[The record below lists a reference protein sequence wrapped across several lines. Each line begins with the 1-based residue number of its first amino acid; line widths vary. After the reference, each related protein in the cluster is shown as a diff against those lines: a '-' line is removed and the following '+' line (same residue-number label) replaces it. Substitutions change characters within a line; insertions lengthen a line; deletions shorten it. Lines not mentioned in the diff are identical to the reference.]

1 MLTRLEIDGFKT
13 FEQLDISFSPFTVVL
28 GSNAAGKSNLFD
40 AIGLLSNLAT
50 RDVVEALKD
59 MRGEP
64 LELFRQTPKGGRVKQ
79 IVLAAEVL
87 VDPMVRDPWGSEVKL
102 THTRMRYEVTLER
115 REIKSGL
122 ERIQVARESVYP
134 IMRKDDWWAD
144 AQVPAKPAQ
153 AATRAFRDAYLRYSR
168 QKPWLTTERLDGGLS
183 FSIHQD
189 GKQGR
194 NRPASAAEATVL
206 YSITNA
212 EFPHLFALR
221 EEMRNWRMLQ
231 LDPALLRKPVP
242 VTASDVL
249 DVDGANLAAV
259 LARLKVETATPER
272 PGGVLSDIA
281 AELNSLI
288 PGVIRLDAGLHD
300 ASREYRIE
308 LTMRDGL
315 PYTSRVISDGTLR
328 VLALLTLLNDPQHR
342 GLICFEEPENGVHP
356 GRVRQLVRR
365 LHDMVS
371 APSAF
376 QGEGMVPPLSQ
387 LLLNSHS
394 PVVLSALL
402 ADGDDQRPLDVEI
415 LFADTAT
422 ISDPQRQ
429 ETRRKTRLRPVVR
442 PNSKVQAD
450 LFDEAHVPQGRVSML
465 EVDNV
470 LGTVSAEG

>member
-13 FEQLDISFSPFTVVL
+13 FENLDISFSPFTVVL

-40 AIGLLSNLAT
+40 AIKLLSNLAT
-50 RDVVEALKD
+50 RDVNEALKD

-64 LELFRQTPKGGRVKQ
+64 LELFRQTPSQGRVKQ
-79 IVLAAEVL
+79 ISLAVEVL
-87 VDPMVRDPWGSEVKL
+87 VDPLVRDPWGSEFRL

-115 REIKSGL
+115 RELKNGL
-122 ERIQVARESVYP
+122 ERVQVAKEAAYP
-134 IMRKDDWWAD
+134 IKSKEDRWVK
-144 AQVPAKPAQ
+144 AQQPSS
-153 AATRAFRDAYLRYSR
+153 AFKDAYLKYARPR
-168 QKPWLTTERLDGGLS
+168 GPWLETEELPEGLS
-183 FSIHQD
+183 FSIHHD
-189 GKQGR
+189 GKAGR

-221 EEMRNWRMLQ
+221 EEMRNWRLLQ

-242 VTASDVL
+242 VTASDML

-259 LARLKVETATPER
+259 LARLKVETTTVER
-272 PGGVLSDIA
+272 PDGVLSDIA
-281 AELNSLI
+281 AELSTLI
-288 PGVIRLDAGLHD
+288 PGVVQLDAGLHD

-328 VLALLTLLNDPQHR
+328 VLALLTLLNDPKHR

-356 GRVRQLVRR
+356 GRVRQLVRH
-365 LHDMVS
+365 LNDMVS
-371 APSAF
+371 TPASFEKGDGPVAP
-376 QGEGMVPPLSQ
+376 LCQ

-394 PVVLSALL
+394 PVVLAALL
-402 ADGDDQRPLDVEI
+402 DPGDSLQPLDAEI

-422 ISDPQRQ
+422 ISDPARK
-429 ETRRKTRLRPVVR
+429 ELRRKTRLRPVVR
-442 PNSKVQAD
+442 SGSKVQAD
-450 LFDEAHVPQGRVSML
+450 LFDTAHVPQGHVSRL
-465 EVDNV
+465 EVDSV
-470 LGTVSAEG
+470 LGTAVAEG